1 MKVQSGKA
9 KNQGGNLIQ
18 RGSMFVKA
26 YAKIVVT
33 YIHIKC

>member
-1 MKVQSGKA
+1 MKVQSEKV
-9 KNQGGNLIQ
+9 KNQGENLVQ

-33 YIHIKC
+33 YINIKC